1 MTSGMCML
9 LEGTLTFG
17 VPLGFAIRELMTLK
31 RHPSGPDDPGDDGL
45 RRGDPPPRP
54 LPDSEPRRPALPAC
68 LIPNPTTL
76 AAARTPSSERFLEPV

>member
-17 VPLGFAIRELMTLK
+17 VPLAFAIRELMVLN
-31 RHPSGPDDPGDDGL
+31 RHPGGPGDDGL
-45 RRGDPPPRP
+45 RRGDPPPPP

-68 LIPNPTTL
+68 LVPTPTTL
-76 AAARTPSSERFLEPV
+76 AAARNPSRERFLEPV